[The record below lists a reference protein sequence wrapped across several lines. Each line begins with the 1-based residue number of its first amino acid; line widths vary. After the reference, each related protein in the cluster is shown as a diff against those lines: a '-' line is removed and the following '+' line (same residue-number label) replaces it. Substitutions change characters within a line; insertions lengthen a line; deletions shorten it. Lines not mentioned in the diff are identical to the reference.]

1 MWRGY
6 RQEESVYNLIPR
18 PAEQVVKPPMYRS
31 KHDAALPPSCSTFGL
46 QGTTKL
52 TANENGGEEKVFGK
66 STGKPAATFGKEV
79 LGSIDPTQYLKSG
92 AKSKMAAPPED
103 KQYHR
108 TVVLPT
114 KPSVPKKAEKPV
126 MGLTTEKNFVVANAV
141 ENILAVPRRPVKD
154 DPLPTQSK
162 TFGKVPKYLNKIKR
176 DVENEREYIR
186 QMNNQQ
192 SSGHDNDR
200 MRMMTEEEKNE
211 IISGLKKK
219 WEDTHKQYQSLT
231 FNIDTITKVQ
241 RKENLEVEMEQ
252 IEKAIQKL
260 SKKNIHIYDDSD
272 LW

>member
-1 MWRGY
+1 
-6 RQEESVYNLIPR
+6 
-18 PAEQVVKPPMYRS
+18 MYRS
-31 KHDAALPPSCSTFGL
+31 KHDAALSPSCSTFGL

-192 SSGHDNDR
+192 VQMQSWVAGLSALHLAPHLSSQSSGHDNDR